1 MAKAGYGCPLDPGL
15 CAYHCRSNV
24 IGSGG
29 DFQEKRPCG
38 GACLSIFNLVCACF
52 YGMVSSFKNILLA
65 KVPDVGGNNLIVY
78 MWRIRKQ
85 RCYDL
90 LSIIGL

>member
-38 GACLSIFNLVCACF
+38 GACLSIFNL
-52 YGMVSSFKNILLA
+52 
-65 KVPDVGGNNLIVY
+65 
-78 MWRIRKQ
+78 
-85 RCYDL
+85 
-90 LSIIGL
+90 